1 MIHLLSWGEKDT
13 FDEMI
18 MMSALFLTNTLEFD
32 FNSASSLKQ
41 ESAVNMSFHSDTLFF
56 FRANKSL
63 SLLLSAA

>member
-1 MIHLLSWGEKDT
+1 LLSWGEKDT

-63 SLLLSAA
+63 PLLLSVA

>member
-1 MIHLLSWGEKDT
+1 
-13 FDEMI
+13 

-41 ESAVNMSFHSDTLFF
+41 ESAVNMSFHSDILFF

-63 SLLLSAA
+63 PLLLSVA